1 MSEVSKFA
9 EAFRQK
15 SIEQAESTEKA
26 VASAF
31 EKHENALLSAL
42 SESEQRTKDA
52 IRAQSRSLQRAA
64 LKSWMAVAIPVIA
77 TLLIAAGALGTMSW
91 YIGHQIDT
99 IAQQNATIERLSQE
113 GGNIELNHCGES
125 RRLCV
130 EIDPDSLGRNPEA
143 FGENGQ
149 YRILKGY

>member
-42 SESEQRTKDA
+42 SESEQRTRDA
-52 IRAQSRSLQRAA
+52 IRAQSRSLQRTA

-77 TLLIAAGALGTMSW
+77 TLLIAAGALGAMGW
-91 YIGHQIDT
+91 YITGQINE
-99 IAQQNATIERLSQE
+99 IASHNATLERLEQE
-113 GGNIELNHCGES
+113 GGSIQLSYCGES
-125 RRLCV
+125 RRLCAK
-130 EIDPDSLGRNPEA
+130 IDEDAERYQSG
-143 FGENGQ
+143 
-149 YRILKGY
+149 YRILEGY

>member
-42 SESEQRTKDA
+42 SESEQRTRDA
-52 IRAQSRSLQRAA
+52 IRAQSRSLQRTA

-77 TLLIAAGALGTMSW
+77 TLLIAAGALGAMGW
-91 YIGHQIDT
+91 YITGQINE
-99 IAQQNATIERLSQE
+99 IASHNATLERLEQE
-113 GGNIELNHCGES
+113 GGSIQLSYCGES
-125 RRLCV
+125 RRLCAK
-130 EIDPDSLGRNPEA
+130 IDEDAERYQ
-143 FGENGQ
+143 NG
-149 YRILKGY
+149 YRILEGY